1 MKLKDKVAII
11 TGAGQGLGKEYA
23 LGFARE
29 GAKVVVAEIKLD
41 NAQQVAREIESQG
54 GEALAIRT
62 DVTVE
67 ADALQA
73 AEKTIAAFGRI
84 DVLVNNAAIYFG
96 LGMKSFEMISEKE
109 WDNMMAVNVKGG
121 FFMSKAVMPQM
132 KKQKSGS
139 IINISSGT
147 WLFGIPYLLHYVTS
161 KAAVVGFSRAMARE
175 IGEHGIRVNAISPGF
190 TMSEASKTM
199 KGTPPGMTEM
209 IADQTSLKRNQQPE
223 DLVGAC
229 VFLAS
234 DDSGFITGQ
243 LLNVDGGWA
252 MH

>member
-11 TGAGQGLGKEYA
+11 TGAGQGIGKEYA

-29 GAKVVVAEIKLD
+29 GAKVVIAEIKLE
-41 NAQQVAREIESQG
+41 NAQQVVKEIETQG
-54 GEALAIRT
+54 GKALAVRT
-62 DVTVE
+62 DVSVE
-67 ADALQA
+67 ADALQV
-73 AEKTIAAFGRI
+73 AEKTISAFGRI

-96 LGMKSFEMISEKE
+96 KEMKPFEMISEKE
-109 WDNMMAVNVKGG
+109 WDASMAVNVKGL

-161 KAAVVGFSRAMARE
+161 KAAVVGFTRALARE

-199 KGTPPGMTEM
+199 KGTPPGMAEM

-234 DDSGFITGQ
+234 DDSSFITGQ